1 MKHCLERCNKK
12 CDLCS
17 RRGSR
22 ILWQSARSTF
32 RCIQH
37 MAVMLAQIPLGVLAD
52 RIGGIPVMQS
62 SLLLWTIVTGITSL
76 IRNLPQPQRFPALL
90 AARAAL
96 GLAQSCIMPATSA
109 MAAK

>member
-1 MKHCLERCNKK
+1 
-12 CDLCS
+12 
-17 RRGSR
+17 
-22 ILWQSARSTF
+22 
-32 RCIQH
+32 
-37 MAVMLAQIPLGVLAD
+37 
-52 RIGGIPVMQS
+52 MQS